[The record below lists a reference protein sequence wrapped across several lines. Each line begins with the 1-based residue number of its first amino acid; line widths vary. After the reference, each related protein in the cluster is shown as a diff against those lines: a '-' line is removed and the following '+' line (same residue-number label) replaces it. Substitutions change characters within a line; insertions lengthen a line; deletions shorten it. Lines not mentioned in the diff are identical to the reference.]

1 MEVKLLID
9 TWGWLTLRD
18 RRERWHDDVNV
29 FLQDFRVQN
38 GIIYTTD
45 YILDETFTMLYRRLP
60 LSLAKESIELM
71 DKSISQGYVILEW
84 ITPNRFEKAKQ
95 LRLRFHDKPNI
106 SFTDLTSMVVMK
118 DLNINQILTED
129 EQKGI
134 VRINV
139 GCVRL
144 VREPAGCLHGRRPN

>member
-1 MEVKLLID
+1 MKLLVD

-18 RRERWHDDVNV
+18 RRERWHDEVNA
-29 FLQDFRVQN
+29 FFQDFLDQH
-38 GIIYTTD
+38 GMIYTTD

-60 LSLAKESIELM
+60 LSLAKESVELM

-84 ITPNRFEKAKQ
+84 IIPSRFEKAKQ
-95 LRLRFHDKPNI
+95 LRIQFHDKPTI

-129 EQKGI
+129 EHFLQIGMGFNKS
-134 VRINV
+134 
-139 GCVRL
+139 
-144 VREPAGCLHGRRPN
+144 P

>member
-1 MEVKLLID
+1 MEMKLLID

-18 RRERWHDDVNV
+18 KRERWHDDVNV
-29 FLQDFRVQN
+29 FFQDFLVQN

-45 YILDETFTMLYRRLP
+45 YILDETFTLLYRRLP

-84 ITPNRFEKAKQ
+84 IIPSRFEKAKQ
-95 LRLRFHDKPNI
+95 LRLRFHDKPTI

-118 DLNINQILTED
+118 DLNINHILTED
-129 EQKGI
+129 EYFLQIGMGFNKS
-134 VRINV
+134 
-139 GCVRL
+139 
-144 VREPAGCLHGRRPN
+144 P

>member
-1 MEVKLLID
+1 METKLLID

-29 FLQDFRVQN
+29 FFQDFLIQN

-84 ITPNRFEKAKQ
+84 ITPSRFEKAKQ
-95 LRLRFHDKPNI
+95 LRLRFHDKPTI

-118 DLNINQILTED
+118 DLNINHILTED
-129 EQKGI
+129 EYFLQIGMGFNKS
-134 VRINV
+134 
-139 GCVRL
+139 
-144 VREPAGCLHGRRPN
+144 P